1 MKRKRKLINGEDVR
15 GVAVYTRKSV
25 ITNKGDSTGVQY
37 KQSVDYATSQLSL
50 PAGYEFMYYED
61 KGLSGYYSD
70 RPDFQRMLHDIEAG
84 KIRAVACYKLD
95 RISRKTS
102 DLMRLLEFFER
113 HDVTLLVCSNNI
125 NTQIS
130 TSKIIIQVLAIIA
143 EFERDILTE
152 RIQDNLMELSK
163 DGRWMGGTT
172 PTGFTSQRMSTGSG
186 KNKSAVSFLVPI
198 PEEKALVQKLFS
210 TFFSSRSLHATATE
224 LNKEYTTKN
233 GYAFTVLAVRDILK
247 NPIYCTADERAY
259 QYFLDNGAN
268 IFGDREK
275 FDAKHGLAVYNKTD
289 QMKIEDYDSTFFNPK
304 YVKATERKPIEVWIV
319 SVGRHEGYIP
329 SDQWIEAQHLMA
341 DIAERHNRPHRR
353 TNALLSGLLYCPLC
367 GKPLRVT
374 PESNR
379 WTNGKPRF
387 KYVCS
392 GFRKKAC
399 TFKAV
404 SGVELDEFVVQKIA
418 SISQENSEYYHDIFE
433 AKLSEYVRSD
443 AEDLEYTR
451 LKKTIEKLNADIAAQ
466 VRNLREADAAVR
478 KFIQDD
484 ISALTQELSKQESAL
499 QRMNDERSNGVELA
513 QDISE
518 VRQKLF
524 SFAEFAKT
532 AKPEVLVTL
541 LQTVVERIYITYDN
555 GIPQCHIYLKGCLKE
570 DYTPLFGTAEYI
582 GIIMVLPMF
591 KTMCDSDRGRKLH
604 PHLRG
609 RTASGRMQPPDE
621 EAPGKVRPGLRT
633 ANRCSHADGRL

>member
-1 MKRKRKLINGEDVR
+1 MLCVGGESHDTQKKK
-15 GVAVYTRKSV
+15 A
-25 ITNKGDSTGVQY
+25 
-37 KQSVDYATSQLSL
+37 
-50 PAGYEFMYYED
+50 EYY
-61 KGLSGYYSD
+61 
-70 RPDFQRMLHDIEAG
+70 
-84 KIRAVACYKLD
+84 
-95 RISRKTS
+95 
-102 DLMRLLEFFER
+102 
-113 HDVTLLVCSNNI
+113 
-125 NTQIS
+125 
-130 TSKIIIQVLAIIA
+130 
-143 EFERDILTE
+143 
-152 RIQDNLMELSK
+152 
-163 DGRWMGGTT
+163 
-172 PTGFTSQRMSTGSG
+172 
-186 KNKSAVSFLVPI
+186 
-198 PEEKALVQKLFS
+198 
-210 TFFSSRSLHATATE
+210 
-224 LNKEYTTKN
+224 
-233 GYAFTVLAVRDILK
+233 
-247 NPIYCTADERAY
+247 
-259 QYFLDNGAN
+259 
-268 IFGDREK
+268 
-275 FDAKHGLAVYNKTD
+275 
-289 QMKIEDYDSTFFNPK
+289 PK
-304 YVKATERKPIEVWIV
+304 YVKATERKLIEVWIV

-443 AEDLEYTR
+443 AEDLEYTM

-591 KTMCDSDRGRKLH
+591 KTMCDSDRGRKCD
-604 PHLRG
+604 PFSS
-609 RTASGRMQPPDE
+609 RTSTQRRM
-621 EAPGKVRPGLRT
+621 
-633 ANRCSHADGRL
+633 RCNYAQTRI